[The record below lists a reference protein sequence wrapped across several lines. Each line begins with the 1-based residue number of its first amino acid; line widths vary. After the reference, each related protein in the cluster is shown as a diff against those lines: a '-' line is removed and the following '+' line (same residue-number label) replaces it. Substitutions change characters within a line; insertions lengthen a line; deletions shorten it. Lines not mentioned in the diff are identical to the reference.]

1 MTRNQFMAALAA
13 ALSAP
18 LSCTV
23 NTNDVGSLSTGGTVI
38 DIRLQGGQG
47 TGGAEPTSGG
57 TVSTGGTVGGPDT
70 TLLAT
75 CAPTNETLT
84 VSRACSAASDCL
96 ALAESPDHR
105 LSSGALLECKIGV
118 FAINV
123 AEEARL
129 TAFFD
134 GCQARPTGCRPEI
147 LTEDGKTAPIGTEV
161 LASCEHGVCRSSLP

>member
-1 MTRNQFMAALAA
+1 MAAFAA
-13 ALSAP
+13 LLSAP
-18 LSCTV
+18 LSCIV
-23 NTNDVGSLSTGGTVI
+23 NTNDVGSLSTGGNVI
-38 DIRLQGGQG
+38 DVHLQGGQG
-47 TGGAEPTSGG
+47 AGGAEPTSGG
-57 TVSTGGTVGGPDT
+57 TVSTGGAVGGPNT

-75 CAPTNETLT
+75 CAPTDETLI

-105 LSSGALLECKIGV
+105 LSDGALLECKVRV
-118 FAINV
+118 FAINL

-134 GCQARPTGCRPEI
+134 RCQSRPTGCRPEV

-161 LASCEHGVCRSSLP
+161 LATCEDGVCRSYLP